1 MKRKS
6 ILMVSFMLL
15 CCGSA
20 FSQELR
26 TTQVVKEKPAQRDEK
41 SLNQAKPLSSNTS
54 LQYQSVKLDSSKK
67 EEQVVDRKTK
77 KSSPKTSK

>member
-1 MKRKS
+1 
-6 ILMVSFMLL
+6 MVSFMLL

-26 TTQVVKEKPAQRDEK
+26 TTQVAKEKPTQKDEK

-54 LQYQSVKLDSSKK
+54 LKSQSVKLDTSKK
-67 EEQVVDRKTK
+67 EEQVMDRKTK
-77 KSSPKTSK
+77 KSSLKTSK